1 MKLLAFIAIAALSF
15 SGNAK
20 IPKFDSAASRI
31 YDLKIQNAKLAVFT
45 THMPLIKE
53 QITSQLSF
61 LVGFFN
67 HYNSGPLL
75 SHAKFEVI
83 SVKEDQ
89 SGRGKF
95 IATYNATIPVAWNNR
110 NSPVGSMQVTL
121 PHRAGPQ
128 FYGQFLNA
136 MDSGNLS
143 NCHDHSGALSTANL
157 FYHFRPNNSY
167 CNFSDEA
174 IANEYV
180 FKLAATFTPSALQ
193 TSDKAPE
200 YKKLWADGLL
210 DVFLVFAKDKP
221 YAANQND
228 VGSISYY
235 ETIRALYREYSS
247 ERFNFALNEQLPKFV
262 QIEKTLS
269 NGQKIRIVA
278 MLVEKVSLVSQSE
291 INTIKAYSTKAD
303 YVMYNGHAGLGSN
316 IDQFIRLVDFPRARY
331 QVYFL
336 NGCDTFSYYPTQ
348 AMTRVERMNPGD
360 KASKW
365 LDLISNGMPAYF
377 HTMAPNTMAVL
388 RELVKQRASY
398 RDILSQI
405 DDYQNAAVMGE
416 EDNLY

>member
-1 MKLLAFIAIAALSF
+1 
-15 SGNAK
+15 
-20 IPKFDSAASRI
+20 
-31 YDLKIQNAKLAVFT
+31 
-45 THMPLIKE
+45 
-53 QITSQLSF
+53 
-61 LVGFFN
+61 
-67 HYNSGPLL
+67 
-75 SHAKFEVI
+75 
-83 SVKEDQ
+83 
-89 SGRGKF
+89 
-95 IATYNATIPVAWNNR
+95 
-110 NSPVGSMQVTL
+110 MQVIL

-128 FYGQFLNA
+128 FYGQFLSA
-136 MDSGNLS
+136 LDSGTLT

-157 FYHFRPNNSY
+157 FYHFRPYNSY
-167 CNFSDEA
+167 CNFSDES
-174 IANEYV
+174 IATDYV
-180 FKLAATFTPSALQ
+180 FKMPASFTPSSLQ
-193 TSDKAPE
+193 THNKSPE
-200 YKKLWADGLL
+200 YNKLWADGLL

-221 YAANQND
+221 YAANNSD
-228 VGSISYY
+228 VGSRSYY
-235 ETIRALYREYSS
+235 ETLRALYREYSS
-247 ERFNFALNEQLPKFV
+247 ERFNFALDDNLPKFL
-262 QIEKTLS
+262 QIEKTLA
-269 NGQKIRIVA
+269 NNQKIRIAV

-303 YVMYNGHAGLGSN
+303 YVMYNGHAGLGHN

-377 HTMAPNTMAVL
+377 HTMSPNTLAVL
-388 RELVKQRASY
+388 KELVRQRASY